1 MSGRFIVSK
10 SFKRADLDTKDKQIL
25 GILQEDAKAT
35 LHEIRAQTDLSE
47 TAIRARIKKMKDENV
62 IQKYMTLIDCRHL
75 GYREMIMVSV
85 RVNSSKSLREL
96 KSKIEQMEK
105 IKYAYIITGEFPLF
119 VMAKCLDHEDSLK
132 LIESLRN
139 LPGVEELKTQIVLD
153 KIKED
158 PSIIIPEEEEE
169 ENH

>member
-1 MSGRFIVSK
+1 
-10 SFKRADLDTKDKQIL
+10 
-25 GILQEDAKAT
+25 
-35 LHEIRAQTDLSE
+35 
-47 TAIRARIKKMKDENV
+47 
-62 IQKYMTLIDCRHL
+62 MTLIDCRHL

-158 PSIIIPEEEEE
+158 PSIIIPEEDDE
-169 ENH
+169 ENHQ

>member
-1 MSGRFIVSK
+1 MSE
-10 SFKRADLDTKDKQIL
+10 SFKRADLDTLDKQIL
-25 GILQEDAKAT
+25 GILQEDAKIS
-35 LHEIRAQTDLSE
+35 LREIKEKINLSE
-47 TAIRARIKKMKDENV
+47 TAIRERIKKMKDEKV
-62 IQKYMTLIDCRHL
+62 IQKYMTLIDCRQL

-96 KSKIEQMEK
+96 KSKIEQMDK

-119 VMAKCLDHEDSLK
+119 VMAKCLDHGDSLK

-158 PSIIIPEEEEE
+158 PSIIIPEEEEHE
-169 ENH
+169 KSSMSRLS